1 MFSVNSYAKIKSITE
16 TKEKYTIAKISISQ
30 KNKMTNKYE
39 TDFIA
44 NVRFVGNAH
53 LQRPMEGQRI
63 KILNC
68 GVSNCYTK
76 DEKLEFPKNPI
87 YTVFGY
93 ELADSNSASPIQTD
107 TVTSF
112 EVDGETLPF

>member
-16 TKEKYTIAKISISQ
+16 TKEKYTVGKISTSQ
-30 KNKMTNKYE
+30 KNKVTNKYE
-39 TDFIA
+39 TDFVA
-44 NVRFVGNAH
+44 TVRFVGNAH

-76 DEKLEFPKNPI
+76 DDTLEFPKNPT
-87 YTVFGY
+87 YTIFGY
-93 ELADSNSASPIQTD
+93 ELQDSNGASPTPT
-107 TVTSF
+107 TVPSF

>member
-39 TDFIA
+39 TDFVA

-76 DEKLEFPKNPI
+76 DEKLEFPKK
-87 YTVFGY
+87 YDVQSLY
-93 ELADSNSASPIQTD
+93 KLLQELAYSNCLKINGM
-107 TVTSF
+107 
-112 EVDGETLPF
+112 E